1 MNKKINCLII
11 CFLIMTSFVHA
22 WSRST
27 MNALLKEYNCREL
40 AGSMFDYDVLAS
52 DKDGNLYYF
61 SESYRGKMR
70 VYKESEKLKEIGNIF
85 NACDYNTILEKNG
98 YRVIKGE
105 IKYYTHGDG
114 RDYFYV
120 VKTPRGGIYRLD
132 YFGEENEPL

>member
-27 MNALLKEYNCREL
+27 VNALLKEYNCREL
-40 AGSMFDYDVLAS
+40 ADGMFAHDLLAS

-61 SESYRGKMR
+61 KEYDIGKMR
-70 VYKESEKLKEIGNIF
+70 VYKESEKLNEIGNIF
-85 NACDYNTILEKNG
+85 NACDHETILEENG
-98 YRVIKGE
+98 YRVIEGE

-132 YFGEENEPL
+132 YFGVANEPL

>member
-40 AGSMFDYDVLAS
+40 ADRMFTHDVLAS

-61 SESYRGKMR
+61 HEYDSGKMR
-70 VYKESEKLKEIGNIF
+70 VYKESEKLNEIGNIF
-85 NACDYNTILEKNG
+85 NACDYGKWLSCN
-98 YRVIKGE
+98 
-105 IKYYTHGDG
+105 
-114 RDYFYV
+114 
-120 VKTPRGGIYRLD
+120 
-132 YFGEENEPL
+132 